1 MDTSVSPALWR
12 DRKTNITLER
22 RESCQLC
29 SLSVLQTQHN
39 VSDCFVD
46 NARRVIPGWNMTSSL
61 RLESTCRGIAVILH
75 TWEATRNGSHCR
87 LLRHSSD
94 LLPHSFQVCTVAGSL
109 FGLNCNVCSTNSI
122 LYPWE
127 RWSPLG
133 LKWTLASLFCYSF
146 AQCLP
151 AWPQCKS
158 SRTHTHTHTNSL
170 TWPNLKIQYLFQDN
184 EWVHIFKGENC
195 MSIFIHLLPPGSFIF
210 PSVTIIHSHSL
221 WAGRPDSQCGSHTQG
236 RQRCGNV
243 CRCRQYT
250 QLDMVC
256 SCS

>member
-1 MDTSVSPALWR
+1 MDTSVSPSLWR

-22 RESCQLC
+22 RESCQLR

-46 NARRVIPGWNMTSSL
+46 NARRVILGWNMTSSL
-61 RLESTCRGIAVILH
+61 TPELTCRGIAVILR
-75 TWEATRNGSHCR
+75 TWEATRKGSHSR

-94 LLPHSFQVCTVAGSL
+94 LLPHYFQVCTVAGSL
-109 FGLNCNVCSTNSI
+109 FGLNYNVCSTNSI

-151 AWPQCKS
+151 AWQQCKPS
-158 SRTHTHTHTNSL
+158 STHTHTRTNSL
-170 TWPNLKIQYLFQDN
+170 TWPNLKTQYLFQDN
-184 EWVHIFKGENC
+184 E
-195 MSIFIHLLPPGSFIF
+195 SSDL
-210 PSVTIIHSHSL
+210 
-221 WAGRPDSQCGSHTQG
+221 
-236 RQRCGNV
+236 
-243 CRCRQYT
+243 
-250 QLDMVC
+250 
-256 SCS
+256 